1 MASHPYEDLP
11 AQAFWSRGVA
21 QADPLAPDAIYQRKW
36 ALDPDWKIATA
47 GSCFAQHVARY
58 MRERSFN
65 VIDTEPAPGGLAD
78 ERRKAYG
85 YELYSARYGNIYTT
99 RQLLQLLREAHGQ
112 HTPEAAIWAK
122 NGRYFDALRPGVEPE
137 GLESEAEVRAH
148 RAHHL
153 ACVREMVA
161 QMDMFVFTLGLTE
174 AWEHTAS
181 GTVFPA
187 APGTLAGTFDAAQ
200 FRFVNFSHSEVMADL
215 VEALALIDA
224 LRSKETP
231 VLLTVS
237 PVPLTATAGGR
248 HILLSST
255 YSKAVLRA
263 VAGELADRND
273 MIDYFPSYEIITN
286 PAAKSR
292 FYAENLRSVLPE
304 GVATAMAAFF
314 GEQVSGSTVA
324 QKEAEAEPEDEDEL
338 HCEEAMLEAF
348 AK

>member
-1 MASHPYEDLP
+1 MATNPYAELP
-11 AQAFWSRGVA
+11 SEAFWSRGVA
-21 QADPLAPDAIYQRKW
+21 QADPLAPRAIYQRKW

-47 GSCFAQHVARY
+47 GSCFAQHVARH
-58 MRERSFN
+58 MRERNFN
-65 VIDTEPAPGGLAD
+65 VLDTEPAPGGLPE
-78 ERRKAYG
+78 ERRKDYG
-85 YELYSARYGNIYTT
+85 YELYSARYGNVYTT
-99 RQLLQLLREAHGQ
+99 RQLLQLFQEAHGRR
-112 HTPEAAIWAK
+112 TPDAAIWEK
-122 NGRYFDALRPGVEPE
+122 DGRFYDALRPGVEPA
-137 GLESEAEVRAH
+137 GLENEEEVRDH

-153 ACVREMVA
+153 ACVRKMVA

-174 AWEHTAS
+174 AWEHKAS

-187 APGTLAGTFDAAQ
+187 APGTIAGEFDDAEFA
-200 FRFVNFSHSEVMADL
+200 FVNFSHSEVMADL
-215 VEALALIDA
+215 VEALALIDE
-224 LRSKETP
+224 LRGKETP

-248 HILLSST
+248 HVLLSST

-263 VAGELADRND
+263 VAGELADKSER
-273 MIDYFPSYEIITN
+273 IDYFPSYEIITN

-314 GEQVSGSTVA
+314 GDQVPDGVAKRTETEQ
-324 QKEAEAEPEDEDEL
+324 EDEDEL

>member
-1 MASHPYEDLP
+1 M
-11 AQAFWSRGVA
+11 
-21 QADPLAPDAIYQRKW
+21 
-36 ALDPDWKIATA
+36 
-47 GSCFAQHVARY
+47 
-58 MRERSFN
+58 
-65 VIDTEPAPGGLAD
+65 
-78 ERRKAYG
+78 
-85 YELYSARYGNIYTT
+85 
-99 RQLLQLLREAHGQ
+99 QLLQEAHGQ
-112 HTPEAAIWAK
+112 RRPEAAIWEK
-122 NGRYFDALRPGVEPE
+122 DGRFYDALRPGVEPE
-137 GLESEAEVRAH
+137 GLESEEEVRAH

-174 AWEHTAS
+174 AWEHKAS

-187 APGTLAGTFDAAQ
+187 APGTIAGEFDAAE
-200 FRFVNFSHSEVMADL
+200 FAFVNFSHSEVMADL
-215 VEALALIDA
+215 VAALALIDA
-224 LRSKETP
+224 VRGKETP

-314 GEQVSGSTVA
+314 GEQVSGGALKHT
-324 QKEAEAEPEDEDEL
+324 EAESEDEDAL
-338 HCEEAMLEAF
+338 HCEEALLEAF